1 MATVARRSV
10 WQRHIA
16 LTQEHGSWVF
26 LFSPLLIGLFAGGRF
41 TLASVYLIVTA
52 LAAFLVRQPITVIVK
67 VRSRRRSA
75 QDLPAA
81 YFWTAVYSVVG
92 LLGFAGLWSQGAAYV
107 AVLAI
112 PGIPVFLWH
121 LALVARRAERRQIGV
136 EIIASGV
143 LALAAPAAYWIGM
156 GRVDAMGWGL
166 WGLTWIQS
174 AASIVY
180 AALRLEQRTWKTA
193 PPQGERLRAG
203 RRALLYTTF
212 NLLVVLLLSVLR
224 ILPPLLPLAYAVQ
237 WIESIY
243 GTLRPAIGVKPTRIG
258 VRQLLVSVAYTLLFI
273 VTWSL
278 AANALKPT

>member
-1 MATVARRSV
+1 MTTVARKSV

-41 TLASVYLIVTA
+41 SLASVYLIVTA

-67 VRSRRRSA
+67 VRSHRRSA

-81 YFWTAVYSVVG
+81 YFWTAVYSLVG

-121 LALVARRAERRQIGV
+121 LVLVARRAERRQIGV
-136 EIIASGV
+136 EVIASGV
-143 LALAAPAAYWIGM
+143 LALAAPAAYWIGL
-156 GRVDAMGWGL
+156 GQVDGMGWWL
-166 WGLTWIQS
+166 WALTWFQS

-180 AALRLEQRTWKTA
+180 AALRLEQRPWKTV
-193 PPQGERLRAG
+193 PPLDERLRAG
-203 RRALLYTTF
+203 RRALMYTTF
-212 NLLVVLLLSVLR
+212 NLLAVLLLALLR
-224 ILPPLLPLAYAVQ
+224 VLPPLLPLAYAVQ
-237 WIESIY
+237 WVESIY

-258 VRQLLVSVAYTLLFI
+258 LRQLLVSVIYTLVFI
-273 VTWSL
+273 VSWSL
-278 AANALKPT
+278 VP

>member
-1 MATVARRSV
+1 MTAVARKSV

-52 LAAFLVRQPITVIVK
+52 LAAFLVRQPITVMVK
-67 VRSRRRSA
+67 VRSHRRSA

-81 YFWTAVYSVVG
+81 YFWTAVYSVIG

-107 AVLAI
+107 AILAL

-121 LALVARRAERRQIGV
+121 LVLVARRAERRQIGIEV
-136 EIIASGV
+136 IASGV
-143 LALAAPAAYWIGM
+143 LALAAPAAYWVGIGQ
-156 GRVDAMGWGL
+156 VDAMGWWL
-166 WGLTWIQS
+166 WALTWFQS

-180 AALRLEQRTWKTA
+180 AALRLEQRPWKTV
-193 PPQGERLRAG
+193 PPLDQRLKTG
-203 RRALLYTTF
+203 RRALMYTTF
-212 NLLVVLLLSVLR
+212 NLVAVLILAV
-224 ILPPLLPLAYAVQ
+224 IGVLPPLLPLAYVVQ
-237 WIESIY
+237 WAESVY

-258 VRQLLVSVAYTLLFI
+258 IRQLLVSIIYTLVFI
-273 VTWSL
+273 LTWSPV
-278 AANALKPT
+278 A

>member
-1 MATVARRSV
+1 MTAVARKSV

-52 LAAFLVRQPITVIVK
+52 LAAFLVRQPITVMVK
-67 VRSRRRSA
+67 VRSHRRSA

-81 YFWTAVYSVVG
+81 YFWTAVYSVIG

-107 AVLAI
+107 AILAL

-121 LALVARRAERRQIGV
+121 LVLVARRAERRQIGIEV
-136 EIIASGV
+136 IASGV
-143 LALAAPAAYWIGM
+143 LALAAPAAYWVGIGQ
-156 GRVDAMGWGL
+156 VDAVGWWL
-166 WGLTWIQS
+166 WALTWFQS

-180 AALRLEQRTWKTA
+180 AALRLEQRPWKTV
-193 PPQGERLRAG
+193 PPLDQRLKTG
-203 RRALLYTTF
+203 RRALMYTTF
-212 NLLVVLLLSVLR
+212 NLVAVLILAV
-224 ILPPLLPLAYAVQ
+224 IGVLPPLLPLAYVVQ
-237 WIESIY
+237 WAESVY

-258 VRQLLVSVAYTLLFI
+258 IRQLLVSIIYTLVFI
-273 VTWSL
+273 LTWSPV
-278 AANALKPT
+278 A

>member
-1 MATVARRSV
+1 MTTVARKSV

-41 TLASVYLIVTA
+41 SLASVYLVVTA
-52 LAAFLVRQPITVIVK
+52 LAAFLVRQPITVMVK
-67 VRSRRRSA
+67 VRSHRRSA

-81 YFWTAVYSVVG
+81 YFWTVVYSAIG

-107 AVLAI
+107 AILAL

-121 LALVARRAERRQIGV
+121 LVLVARRAERRQIGIEV
-136 EIIASGV
+136 IASGV
-143 LALAAPAAYWIGM
+143 LALAAPAAYWVGIGQ
-156 GRVDAMGWGL
+156 VDAMGWWL
-166 WGLTWIQS
+166 WGLTWFQS

-180 AALRLEQRTWKTA
+180 AALRLEQRPWKTV
-193 PPQGERLRAG
+193 PPLDQRMRAG
-203 RRALLYTTF
+203 RRALMYTTF
-212 NLLVVLLLSVLR
+212 NLVAVLVLSVTSV
-224 ILPPLLPLAYAVQ
+224 LPPLLPLAYVVQ

-258 VRQLLVSVAYTLLFI
+258 IRQLLVSIVYTLVFI
-273 VTWSL
+273 ITWPL
-278 AANALKPT
+278 AL